1 MKNSHFFPKNTFVH
15 FKFMREGFQVMLY
28 GLMMKGKNCKVYDGK
43 WSRTTMVS
51 LREER
56 ARVARY
62 PAENGRDKPWLILI
76 YIIFLLIANLYFQYI
91 NLCIQNILN
100 RKT

>member
-28 GLMMKGKNCKVYDGK
+28 GLMMKRKNCMVYDGK

-51 LREER
+51 LKGER
-56 ARVARY
+56 GLELQDIR
-62 PAENGRDKPWLILI
+62 
-76 YIIFLLIANLYFQYI
+76 
-91 NLCIQNILN
+91 
-100 RKT
+100 RKIVVISYG